1 MENFKN
7 RSNHFLF
14 VLSLLTVIFISACSN
29 DNEEVVVVPNSPR
42 SDTSKSVDNYKMAP
56 GKVADKQYYK
66 EMSQPLDKATWSE
79 KGKFKKE
86 FSEDCVAREIRNS
99 VNKENDRKRFEKTC
113 DCIANYMSNHL
124 TDDEAEEYLRDD
136 NHTRSLQ
143 IRFDTAAYHCL
154 QEAEQPDGPV
164 IFKKN

>member
-7 RSNHFLF
+7 RSNHFLL
-14 VLSLLTVIFISACSN
+14 VLSLLTVIFISACSD
-29 DNEEVVVVPNSPR
+29 DNEEVVVVANSAGT
-42 SDTSKSVDNYKMAP
+42 DTSKSVENYKMAP
-56 GKVADKQYYK
+56 AKLSDKQYYQ

-86 FSEDCVAREIRNS
+86 FSEDCVVREIRNS

-113 DCIANYMSNHL
+113 DCIANYMSDHL

-143 IRFDTAAYHCL
+143 IRFDAAAYHCL
-154 QEAEQPDGPV
+154 QEAKQPDGPV
-164 IFKKN
+164 IFKNN